1 MAIEAFKSKFS
12 FFLLF
17 LFIEFVVWFLT
28 TVISYIYIDQDEFV
42 IDDSL
47 DTLDR
52 IKLYIKSDLVLHRYV
67 PFDI

>member
-1 MAIEAFKSKFS
+1 LISNYCY
-12 FFLLF
+12 
-17 LFIEFVVWFLT
+17 FV
-28 TVISYIYIDQDEFV
+28 YIYIDQDEFV